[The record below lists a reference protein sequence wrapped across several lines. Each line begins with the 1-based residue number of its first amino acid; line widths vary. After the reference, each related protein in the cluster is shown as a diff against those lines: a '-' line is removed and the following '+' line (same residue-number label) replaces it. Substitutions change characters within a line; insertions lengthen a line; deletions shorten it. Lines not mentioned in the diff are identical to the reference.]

1 MPRYHRDEA
10 TAHRT
15 LDQYVAAGGTG
26 LMQRPSVTAPVIG
39 ARRCA
44 QLVDNPAAA
53 DRPLDDER
61 VQRLTKLNYRSLPY
75 PSGLLSRFA
84 ERLSDPG

>member
-1 MPRYHRDEA
+1 
-10 TAHRT
+10 
-15 LDQYVAAGGTG
+15 
-26 LMQRPSVTAPVIG
+26 
-39 ARRCA
+39 
-44 QLVDNPAAA
+44 VDNPAAA